1 MPGILLHQSR
11 IISGANA
18 WHITGNFDELLS
30 AIISYLPRTG
40 QILDAGCGPGMYAG
54 NLKKFNDTIL
64 CLDLTRDEK
73 IKENGLPFCLGSITG
88 LPLKSNSVDFIYCL
102 TVLQYIEDDLKAI
115 NEFHRILKPGGKVLI
130 TVPTRWSPFF
140 FIRELEIY
148 CGVYPWQSSWNI
160 RPYQV
165 LFPFDDWRLTE
176 NKFDIIEIRGYLYN
190 FLPRLTG
197 LCLNLAKKNRHV
209 NSFFSTIKPVIKP
222 QGTVQTSSPAPEPEL
237 TGNRENIPPG
247 NGISQKSLISRI
259 ITSSCLRNGDEIRY
273 RHNDIP
279 VQPSG
284 T

>member
-1 MPGILLHQSR
+1 MAH
-11 IISGANA
+11 
-18 WHITGNFDELLS
+18 TGNFDELLS
-30 AIISYLPRTG
+30 AIVSYLPRTG

-160 RPYQV
+160 RPYQYYSRSMIG
-165 LFPFDDWRLTE
+165 RLTE
-176 NKFDIIEIRGYLYN
+176 NKFTIIEIRGYLYN

-197 LCLNLAKKNRHV
+197 LCLNLAKKNRHI
-209 NSFFSTIKPVIKP
+209 NRFFSTIKPVIKP
-222 QGTVQTSSPAPEPEL
+222 QGSVQTPESVPEPK
-237 TGNRENIPPG
+237 PPVTEKYPPRKRH
-247 NGISQKSLISRI
+247 ISKIS
-259 ITSSCLRNGDEIRY
+259 
-273 RHNDIP
+273 DISYHYL
-279 VQPSG
+279 VVLEKR
-284 T
+284 